1 MALSEFFRSKYT
13 GAGLEA
19 ALDSIAN
26 KIDKNGDQ
34 VITGSLT
41 IASGDSGTGNLIV
54 QGDLTVQGT
63 TTTTETESLVVH
75 DNLIVTNSE
84 GAALTN
90 PSGLAIKID
99 ATNAYGIVYD
109 PTVDQKGIK
118 LLAGTINEQ
127 NELVPSAGEDSL
139 IATRANS
146 TTFTEDHIAVWNAEK
161 YRFEDGG
168 KTIAEIEGE
177 ITTQVGAVQTAL
189 DTAEEA
195 IDAAEAAIDVLEA
208 KTVQVSGSATE
219 TLGATTKALATKEYV
234 DTQMASAG
242 TLTSVEL
249 KKGTEAQANSLI
261 LAVNGSDQNVVALGS
276 AAFTESSAYATAA
289 QGAKADTAYQ
299 KPADGIP
306 ETDLASAVQ
315 DKLTSA
321 ASALQASD
329 ITLASGTNNGTLK
342 LTVKG
347 SETDNIAVKGLGS
360 AAYTDASAYAT
371 AAQGTKADT
380 ALQPDDVVITEG
392 DTNGAISVKVGD
404 AAASSVSVHGLG
416 DAAYTTVAAIVAE
429 AVEAVPEVPAATTAV
444 AGIAKLGAAG
454 GAATFEAVQSLT
466 TTVGAKADQ
475 SVVDSLTAR
484 VAAIEALLSSDE
496 YDIFFVKKQA

>member
-41 IASGDSGTGNLIV
+41 IASGDGGTGNLIV

-63 TTTTETESLVVH
+63 TTTTETESLIVH

-127 NELVPSAGEDSL
+127 NELVPSSGEDSL
-139 IATRANS
+139 VATRANS

-177 ITTQVGAVQTAL
+177 ITAQVGTVQTAL
-189 DTAEEA
+189 DTAEAA
-195 IDAAEAAIDVLEA
+195 IDALEA

-219 TLGATTKALATKEYV
+219 TLGATTKVLATKEYV

-249 KKGTEAQANSLI
+249 KKGTDAQANSLI
-261 LAVNGSDQNVVALGS
+261 LAVNGSDQDVVALGS

-299 KPADGIP
+299 KPEGGIP

-315 DKLTSA
+315 AKLTSA

-329 ITLASGTNNGTLK
+329 ITLGSGTNNGTLK

-360 AAYTDASAYAT
+360 AAYTEASAYAT

-380 ALQPDDVVITEG
+380 ALQPAGVVITEG
-392 DTNGAISVKVGD
+392 DTNGAISVKIGD
-404 AAASSVSVHGLG
+404 APASSVSVHGLG

-429 AVEAVPEVPAATTAV
+429 AVEAVPDVPAASTTV

-454 GAATFEAVQSLT
+454 GAATFEAVQALT
-466 TTVGAKADQ
+466 TTVGTKADQ
-475 SVVDSLTAR
+475 SAVDSLTAR

>member
-63 TTTTETESLVVH
+63 TTTTETESLIVH

-99 ATNAYGIVYD
+99 ASNAYGIVYD

-127 NELVPSAGEDSL
+127 NELVPSSGEDSL

-189 DTAEEA
+189 DTAEAA
-195 IDAAEAAIDVLEA
+195 IDALEA
-208 KTVQVSGSATE
+208 KTVQVSGSAAE
-219 TLGATTKALATKEYV
+219 TLGATTKALATKDYV

-249 KKGTEAQANSLI
+249 KKGTAAQANSLI
-261 LAVNGSDQNVVALGS
+261 LAVNGSDQDVVALGS

-299 KPADGIP
+299 KPESGIP

-315 DKLTSA
+315 AKLTSA

-329 ITLASGTNNGTLK
+329 ITLGSGTNNGTLK

-347 SETDNIAVKGLGS
+347 SATDNIAVKGLGS
-360 AAYTDASAYAT
+360 AAYTEASAYAT

-380 ALQPDDVVITEG
+380 ALQPAGVVITEG
-392 DTNGAISVKVGD
+392 DTNGAISVKIGD
-404 AAASSVSVHGLG
+404 APASSVSVHGLG

-429 AVEAVPEVPAATTAV
+429 AVEAVPEVPAASTTV

-466 TTVGAKADQ
+466 TTVGTKADQ
-475 SVVDSLTAR
+475 SAVDSLTAR

>member
-41 IASGDSGTGNLIV
+41 IASGDGGTGNLIV

-63 TTTTETESLVVH
+63 TTTTETESLIVH

-127 NELVPSAGEDSL
+127 NELVPSSGEDSL
-139 IATRANS
+139 VATRANS

-177 ITTQVGAVQTAL
+177 ITAQVGTVQTAL
-189 DTAEEA
+189 DTAEAA
-195 IDAAEAAIDVLEA
+195 IDALEA

-219 TLGATTKALATKEYV
+219 TLGATTKVLATKEYV

-249 KKGTEAQANSLI
+249 KKGTAAQANSLI
-261 LAVNGSDQNVVALGS
+261 LAVNGSDQDVVALGS

-289 QGAKADTAYQ
+289 QGTKADTAYQ
-299 KPADGIP
+299 KPEGGIP

-315 DKLTSA
+315 AKLTSA

-329 ITLASGTNNGTLK
+329 ITLGSGTNNGTLK

-360 AAYTDASAYAT
+360 AAYTEASAYAT

-380 ALQPDDVVITEG
+380 ALQPAGVVITEG
-392 DTNGAISVKVGD
+392 DTNGAISVKIGD
-404 AAASSVSVHGLG
+404 APASSVSVHGLG

-429 AVEAVPEVPAATTAV
+429 AVEAVPDVPAASTTV

-454 GAATFEAVQSLT
+454 GAATFEAVQALT
-466 TTVGAKADQ
+466 TTVGTKADQ
-475 SVVDSLTAR
+475 SVVTSLTER

>member
-1 MALSEFFRSKYT
+1 MALSAFFRSKYT

-63 TTTTETESLVVH
+63 TTTTETESVIVH

-84 GAALTN
+84 GVALTN

-99 ATNAYGIVYD
+99 TTNAYGIVYD

-127 NELVPSAGEDSL
+127 NELVPSLGEDSL

-161 YRFEDGG
+161 NRFEDGG
-168 KTIAEIEGE
+168 KTITEIEGE
-177 ITTQVGAVQTAL
+177 ITTQVGTVQTAL
-189 DTAEEA
+189 DTAEAA
-195 IDAAEAAIDVLEA
+195 IDALEA

-234 DTQMASAG
+234 DTQMTSAG

-261 LAVNGSDQNVVALGS
+261 LAVNGTDQNVVALGS

-289 QGAKADTAYQ
+289 QGTKADTAYQ
-299 KPADGIP
+299 KPEGGIP

-315 DKLTSA
+315 AKLTSV

-329 ITLASGTNNGTLK
+329 ITLGSGTNNGTLK

-347 SETDNIAVKGLGS
+347 SETDNIAVKGLG
-360 AAYTDASAYAT
+360 
-371 AAQGTKADT
+371 
-380 ALQPDDVVITEG
+380 
-392 DTNGAISVKVGD
+392 
-404 AAASSVSVHGLG
+404 
-416 DAAYTTVAAIVAE
+416 DAAYSTVAAIVAE

-444 AGIAKLGAAG
+444 AGIAKLGAEG
-454 GAATFEAVQSLT
+454 GAATFEAVQALT
-466 TTVGAKADQ
+466 TTVGTKADQ
-475 SVVDSLTAR
+475 SVVTSLTER

-496 YDIFFVKKQA
+496 YDVFFVKKQA

>member
-41 IASGDSGTGNLIV
+41 IASGDGGTGNLIV

-63 TTTTETESLVVH
+63 TTTTETESLIVH

-127 NELVPSAGEDSL
+127 NELVPSSGEDSL
-139 IATRANS
+139 VATRANS

-177 ITTQVGAVQTAL
+177 ITAQVGTVQTAL
-189 DTAEEA
+189 DTAEAA
-195 IDAAEAAIDVLEA
+195 IDALEA

-219 TLGATTKALATKEYV
+219 TLGATTKVLATKEYV

-249 KKGTEAQANSLI
+249 KKGTAAQANSLI
-261 LAVNGSDQNVVALGS
+261 LAVNGSDQDVVALGS

-299 KPADGIP
+299 KPEGGIP

-315 DKLTSA
+315 AKLTSA

-329 ITLASGTNNGTLK
+329 ITLGSGTNNGTLK

-360 AAYTDASAYAT
+360 AAYTEASAYAT

-380 ALQPDDVVITEG
+380 ALQPAGVVITEG
-392 DTNGAISVKVGD
+392 DTNGAISVKIGD
-404 AAASSVSVHGLG
+404 APASSVSVHGLG

-429 AVEAVPEVPAATTAV
+429 AVEAVPDVPAASTTV

-454 GAATFEAVQSLT
+454 GAATFEAVQALT
-466 TTVGAKADQ
+466 TTVGTKADQ
-475 SVVDSLTAR
+475 SAVDSLTAR